1 MASQHPKKFTLS
13 SLRAART
20 SGEKVS
26 MLTCYDFT
34 TARLMQ
40 DAGVQILLVG
50 DSAANVILGHSSTIP
65 ISLEFLIEL
74 TAAVKRGAPNCLV
87 VGDMPF
93 GSYHGSVNRGVKN
106 VTNLVKL
113 SGCDCVKIEAGPSH
127 LRLVR
132 QLADAGVA
140 TMAHLGL
147 KPQSVGILGGYKIA
161 GRTADEAGRIVE
173 LAVAMQEAGAASILL
188 EAVAP
193 EVSQAVVKATSVPVI
208 GCGAGPAC
216 HGHVVV
222 MHDIAGLTPQQPRF
236 APAMGDLATP
246 MKNVFTEYVR
256 RIHQREYPGPEH
268 AYEMPAAEREKFER
282 RGQADEPSHD
292 DPPKRTP
299 PTQVSGPW

>member
-1 MASQHPKKFTLS
+1 MASQPKKFTLS

-40 DAGVQILLVG
+40 EAGVQILLVG

-65 ISLEFLIEL
+65 VSLNFLIKL

-93 GSYHGSVNRGVKN
+93 GSYHGSISRGVKN
-106 VTNLVKL
+106 VTNMVKL
-113 SGCDCVKIEAGPSH
+113 SGCDCVKIEAGESH
-127 LRLVR
+127 LMLVR

-161 GRTADEAGRIVE
+161 GRTADEATKIVE
-173 LAVAMQEAGAASILL
+173 LAVAMQDAGAASILL
-188 EAVAP
+188 EGVPP
-193 EVSQAVVKATSVPVI
+193 EVSEAVVKATQVPVI

-222 MHDIAGLTPQQPRF
+222 MHDIAGLTSHPPRF

-246 MKNVFTEYVR
+246 SKQVFAEYVR
-256 RIHQREYPGPEH
+256 RIKSREYPGPEH
-268 AYEMPAAEREKFER
+268 TYEMPAGEREKFHR
-282 RGQADEPSHD
+282 RGQAVADEIDEQPI
-292 DPPKRTP
+292 KRN